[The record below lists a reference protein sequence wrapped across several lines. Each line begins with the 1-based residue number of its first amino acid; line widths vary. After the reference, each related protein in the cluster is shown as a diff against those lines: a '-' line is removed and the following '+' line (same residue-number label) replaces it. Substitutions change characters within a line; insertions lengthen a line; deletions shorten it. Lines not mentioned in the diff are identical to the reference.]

1 MAKGILL
8 VGSDFANAHED
19 EFHDRYDLEHVPER
33 QRVPGFGAC
42 DRWIGFTNPKL
53 YFASGGGHV

>member
-8 VGSDFANAHED
+8 VVFDFTNAHED
-19 EFHDRYDLEHVPER
+19 GFHDRYDLEHLPER

-42 DRWIGFTNPKL
+42 GRRIRFTNPRL
-53 YFASGGGHV
+53 YFASGGRHA